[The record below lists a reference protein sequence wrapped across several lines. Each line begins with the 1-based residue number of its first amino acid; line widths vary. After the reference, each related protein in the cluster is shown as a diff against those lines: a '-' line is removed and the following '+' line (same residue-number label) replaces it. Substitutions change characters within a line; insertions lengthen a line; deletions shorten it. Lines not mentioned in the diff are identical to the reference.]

1 MREDL
6 VSIIRD
12 ALERAGTDGA
22 ISTGEIPPI
31 SLEIPKREGQGDFAT
46 TIAMTLSKSTGI
58 PSIKIAE
65 IITRYIKPHPDLI
78 EKIEI
83 AGPGFINFTMKR
95 SFWYGML
102 QDAVTAGQDYGTS
115 DIGKGLK
122 VQVEFVSANPTGPL
136 HVGHGRGAA
145 AGNAISSLL
154 EKVGYKVEREYYIN
168 DAGNQ
173 VRSLGLSVY
182 ARYLQMLGRDL
193 PPDYWGV
200 DLSGMDTM
208 DEGFESRAYKGAY
221 IDDIARSIL
230 DKEGKKFLDLPKDEC
245 VKVFIEI
252 AYDQIIS
259 GIKEDLKTAGIRF
272 DSWFSESSLFAGGK
286 VDGSISELRL
296 KDYIYEA
303 EGAVWFRS
311 SHFGDE
317 KDRVVKKKDGEYTY
331 LASDIAYH
339 KNKLERGYDQ
349 IIDIWGA
356 DHHGYIP
363 RMEAAI
369 EAFGYP
375 RKKLKVLLVQMVN
388 LLRGGK
394 PVQMSKRAGEFVTL
408 REVIDEVGP
417 DATLYIFLTRRP
429 DSHLDFDLEV
439 AKKASDENPVYY
451 VQYAHARLASLAREA
466 EKKGI
471 IIEEIDDADLSLLEL
486 PEELAI
492 IKRLY
497 LYPDIIEA
505 AAEAL
510 EPHRLIIYLHD
521 LAWSLHNYY
530 YKQRIIDEDIQR
542 TKARLILM
550 KAIKIVIADA
560 LKILGV
566 SRPEKM

>member
-1 MREDL
+1 MREDI
-6 VSIIRD
+6 VGIIRD
-12 ALERAGTDGA
+12 ALERAIADGVIRA
-22 ISTGEIPPI
+22 EKVPQI

-46 TIAMTLSKSTGI
+46 TVAMTLSRTTGN
-58 PSIKIAE
+58 PPREIAG
-65 IITRYIKPHPDLI
+65 IIIRYIKPHPDLI
-78 EKIEI
+78 EGIEI
-83 AGPGFINFTMKR
+83 AGPGFINLTMKR
-95 SFWYGML
+95 SFWYMML
-102 QDAVTAGQDYGTS
+102 QDMIAAGQDYGGS
-115 DIGKGLK
+115 DIGKDLK

-145 AGNAISSLL
+145 FGNAVASLL

-173 VRSLGLSVY
+173 TRNLALSVY
-182 ARYLQMLGRDL
+182 ARYLNMLGSDHSF
-193 PPDYWGV
+193 PE
-200 DLSGMDTM
+200 
-208 DEGFESRAYKGAY
+208 EGYKGAY
-221 IDDIARSIL
+221 VDDIARSII
-230 DKEGKKFLDLPKDEC
+230 DKEGRKYLDTPKEETLGI
-245 VKVFIEI
+245 FSRI
-252 AYDQIIS
+252 AYDQIMS
-259 GIKEDLKTAGIRF
+259 GIKEDLALAGIIF
-272 DSWFSESSLFAGGK
+272 DSWFSESSLFANSK
-286 VDGSISELRL
+286 VEESVSELRS
-296 KDYIYEA
+296 KDYIYED

-311 SHFGDE
+311 TAFGDE
-317 KDRVVKKKDGEYTY
+317 KDRVVRKKDREYTY

-339 KNKLERGYDQ
+339 KNKLERGFDQ

-369 EAFGYP
+369 EAFGFP

-394 PVQMSKRAGEFVTL
+394 PVQMSKRAGEFITL
-408 REVIDEVGP
+408 REIIDEVGP

-429 DSHLDFDLEV
+429 DSHLDFDLET

-466 EKKGI
+466 EKRGTTI
-471 IIEEIDDADLSLLEL
+471 DEIDDADLSLLKL

-505 AAEAL
+505 AAEVL
-510 EPHRLIIYLHD
+510 EPHRLTIYLHD
-521 LAWSLHNYY
+521 LSWSLHNYY
-530 YKQRIIDEDIQR
+530 YKQRIIDDDINK

-566 SRPEKM
+566 SRPERM